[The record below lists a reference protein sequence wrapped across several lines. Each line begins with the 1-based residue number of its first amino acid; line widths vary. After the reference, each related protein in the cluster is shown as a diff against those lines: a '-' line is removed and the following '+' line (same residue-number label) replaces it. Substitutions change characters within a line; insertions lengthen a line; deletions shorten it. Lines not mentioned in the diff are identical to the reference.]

1 MDKPQPS
8 DGPVVAIE
16 SIGKVEEFGPDMVQT
31 GDVVEDIRI
40 SGSPVVKAPFKG
52 GKAAVQKILHAAFK
66 RGDTSVVVKIRR
78 GLLGP
83 NRERKELQACLVPQ
97 GKRNYI
103 LRSIYDPNHTVGF
116 ADRTESECIALQV
129 HINKNFQESEVQN
142 IKPAFTNLLYY
153 LTNKESRST
162 RLVSELTKAHVQD
175 GFASYPWEKKMN
187 SKSLSY
193 NHLTG
198 GGGSFLSILILP
210 KALDSTSSR
219 YDTIEETMGRAHS
232 WLLSARKS
240 GVPITFVNIQ
250 TEALLTKISGETT
263 SATVNCINDLSNI
276 TNLSLYGFEDYHGV
290 DLGVVKAVRL
300 WYRAT
305 GEEVPLE
312 IKLNQYDTRLGF
324 AVSRTDEGFIYI
336 SSVEEDNKEGEAPS
350 TRCGL
355 RDLYKLAKAAS
366 QLLIISRI
374 ANEKVLPWMVCSTGS
389 IRCYDTISLSQ
400 KLSLH
405 RKALFPFSIHL
416 LLWDKPVNSA
426 VENSDGR
433 RTDRAPATSAEEPAE
448 AVPSDPLSN
457 ELEEE
462 TESMGRES
470 VGDVSFRFE
479 DVILPRSWFEGAMDE
494 ENLEEARKVY
504 IKKIERQ
511 LDSCPKALF
520 PTAIQEKSLQEVLQH
535 IIGLASSKEPSE
547 IKVIDFAIFRVLFNG
562 YGERNGGRWM
572 GCWSDR
578 GIEEGGGD
586 NSEIEGDRLCK

>member
-116 ADRTESECIALQV
+116 ADRTESECIALQ
-129 HINKNFQESEVQN
+129 
-142 IKPAFTNLLYY
+142 
-153 LTNKESRST
+153 ESRST

-250 TEALLTKISGETT
+250 TEALLTKISGETA

-405 RKALFPFSIHL
+405 RKALLPFSIHL

-479 DVILPRSWFEGAMDE
+479 DVILPRSW
-494 ENLEEARKVY
+494 V
-504 IKKIERQ
+504 
-511 LDSCPKALF
+511 
-520 PTAIQEKSLQEVLQH
+520 
-535 IIGLASSKEPSE
+535 
-547 IKVIDFAIFRVLFNG
+547 
-562 YGERNGGRWM
+562 
-572 GCWSDR
+572 
-578 GIEEGGGD
+578 
-586 NSEIEGDRLCK
+586 